1 MKQRVHL
8 ITLGVDD
15 QETAAEFYD
24 ALGWKRA
31 DSPDGVIAY
40 DLWGATLGLYPRAK
54 LAEDMGRDLP
64 KGSGAMTL
72 SCNVREKVEVA
83 KVIAAA
89 KDAGATIIKP
99 PHDVFWGGHIAY
111 FEDPEGFVWEI
122 AHNPFSPLGENDEFQ
137 WNGA

>member
-15 QETAAEFYD
+15 QETAAEFCD
-24 ALGWKRA
+24 ALGWSHA
-31 DSPDGVIAY
+31 ESPDGVIAY
-40 DLWGATLGLYPRAK
+40 DLWGATLGLYPQAK
-54 LAEDMGRDLP
+54 LAEDIGRDLP

-72 SCNVREKVEVA
+72 SCNVWEKAEVA
-83 KVIAAA
+83 AVADAA
-89 KDAGATIIKP
+89 KAAGATILKP

-111 FEDPEGFVWEI
+111 FEDPEGFIWEI

>member
-15 QETAAEFYD
+15 QETAAKFCD
-24 ALGWKRA
+24 ALGWTRA
-31 DSPDGVIAY
+31 ESPDGVIAY

-64 KGSGAMTL
+64 KGSGAMSL
-72 SCNVREKVEVA
+72 SCNVREKAEVA
-83 KVIAAA
+83 AVADAA
-89 KDAGATIIKP
+89 KAAGATILKP
-99 PHDVFWGGHIAY
+99 RHDVFWGGHIAY
-111 FEDPEGFVWEI
+111 FEDPEGFIWEI

>member
-8 ITLGVDD
+8 ITMGVDD
-15 QETAAEFYD
+15 MERAAAFYD

-31 DSPDGVIAY
+31 ETPDGVIAY
-40 DLWGATLGLYPRAK
+40 DLWGAVLGLYPRAR
-54 LAEDMGRDLP
+54 LAEDMGREIP
-64 KGSGAMTL
+64 RGSGAMTL
-72 SCNVREKVEVA
+72 SCNVREKAEVA
-83 KVIAAA
+83 EIADAA
-89 KDAGATIIKP
+89 KAAGATILKA

-122 AHNPFSPLGENDEFQ
+122 AHNPFSPLGPNDEFQ